1 MVVTAARLLDGDQVP
16 LSTRSWTA
24 SLTPE
29 RVTAL
34 LDTLKT
40 DGQLLVVR
48 PEAVLIAGDVEIP
61 YGALAQWAPAVR
73 LINRRE
79 LEAHNGT
86 DDINAHFEV
95 IDDRSVCW
103 LPRQRAEE
111 LAEVESP
118 PA

>member
-24 SLTPE
+24 SLIPE

-48 PEAVLIAGDVEIP
+48 PEAVLIAGDVSTRPSATGPRSKHSPNIRP
-61 YGALAQWAPAVR
+61 QRPLRNQ
-73 LINRRE
+73 RE
-79 LEAHNGT
+79 KLSRILDTHQE
-86 DDINAHFEV
+86 
-95 IDDRSVCW
+95 
-103 LPRQRAEE
+103 P
-111 LAEVESP
+111 
-118 PA
+118 